1 MKILYGASNN
11 LNAKIQLSR
20 FLKAMQGSPHQIKV
34 AAYKISSPEAINIDW
49 TLDAL
54 LNIYRP
60 DLLSLYNDNLNIY
73 FEQVKNF
80 EPDLVISDLEYFTS
94 YVANELNTTLWQ
106 CSSSMI
112 NYALTKQEKYGLGLF
127 KYHAH
132 SLSRDSM
139 HTQRMVNVIDNSNC
153 NFVYSHY
160 GDMKEAP
167 ALQDG
172 FEWIRPYHQVSKDYV
187 PCQHYLTAGFWNADK
202 RILDVLK
209 KYPDSVIFTENNR
222 EYHENVLVKD
232 IRNTDEYYC
241 NLRNSALFVCQGQTS
256 FLADAFY
263 NKKYAL
269 IYPNFDDAESITN
282 SHLAYKLGIGRLML
296 YSDDLS
302 SFTTHKVEPVY
313 SASIKY
319 LHEQIEEL

>member
-34 AAYKISSPEAINIDW
+34 AAYKMSSPKDINIDW
-49 TLDAL
+49 TLDAC

-60 DLLSLYNDNLNIY
+60 ELLSLYNDNLSTY
-73 FEQVKNF
+73 YEQVKSF

-94 YVANELNTTLWQ
+94 YVANDLNVTLWQ

-112 NYALTKQEKYGLGLF
+112 NYALTRQEKYGLGLF

-132 SLSRDSM
+132 SLNRDGI
-139 HTQRMVNVIDNSNC
+139 HTQRTVNVIDNSNC

-160 GDMKEAP
+160 GDMKEPP

-172 FEWIRPYHQVSKDYV
+172 FEWIRPYHQVAKDYI
-187 PCQHYLTAGFWNADK
+187 PCQHYVTAGLSSADK

-209 KYPDSVIFTENNR
+209 KYPDSVAFVENAQ
-222 EYHENVLVKD
+222 EHHENVLIKD
-232 IRNTDEYYC
+232 IGIADEYYC
-241 NLRNSALFVCQGQTS
+241 NLRNSALFVCRGQTS

-263 NKKYAL
+263 NGKYAL

-282 SHLAYKLGIGRLML
+282 SHLAYRLGIGRLML
-296 YSDDLS
+296 YADDLS
-302 SFTTHKVEPVY
+302 PFISHKVEPVCLD
-313 SASIKY
+313 SVKY
-319 LHEQIEEL
+319 LHERIEEL

>member
-34 AAYKISSPEAINIDW
+34 AAYKLSSPKDVNIDW
-49 TLDAL
+49 TLDAC

-60 DLLSLYNDNLNIY
+60 ELLSLYNDNLNIY
-73 FEQVKNF
+73 FEQVKSF

-94 YVANELNTTLWQ
+94 YVANELNATLWQ

-112 NYALTKQEKYGLGLF
+112 NYALTRQEKYGLGLF

-132 SLSRDSM
+132 SLNRDAI
-139 HTQRMVNVIDNSNC
+139 HTQRTVNVIDNSNC

-160 GDMKEAP
+160 GDMKEP
-167 ALQDG
+167 PVLQEG
-172 FEWIRPYHQVSKDYV
+172 YEWIRPYHQVAKDYI
-187 PCQHYLTAGFWNADK
+187 PCQHYVTAGLSNTDK
-202 RILDVLK
+202 RILNVLK
-209 KYPDSVIFTENNR
+209 KYPDSVAFVENSQ
-222 EYHENVLVKD
+222 EHHENVQVKD
-232 IRNTDEYYC
+232 IRIVDEYYC

-263 NKKYAL
+263 NGKYAL

-302 SFTTHKVEPVY
+302 PYTSYKVEPVCLD
-313 SASIKY
+313 SVKY
-319 LHEQIEEL
+319 LHERIEEL